1 MNPILRSAS
10 RSIARAATVASLAAV
25 ACLGGAGVAHAQ
37 TAVTWT
43 GASNAA
49 WGTGS
54 NWSGNAVPGATSDA
68 TFNTAVNVN
77 LNVSGTVNTLIFNGT
92 ATIAGSA
99 SGNNAAATLQIN
111 NGLTHTANNSG
122 SSFARIQ
129 TIALGG
135 NQTWSLNGTSGLN
148 NTGAIGFT
156 IVPNSG
162 ATVPNAFNLN
172 GHTLTKAGS
181 GQVVLGGVTIGDGSI
196 DVSQGSV
203 RFATFGTGSI
213 LTTATG
219 SGLVTVRDGAA
230 VIFAVG
236 STSGRFNVTKQIRME
251 GSIGAPSTM
260 QTNGSVTTT
269 GTIAAP
275 IEWAGVSNLEHY
287 WQSGGNRRIE
297 LTGNWTGTGS
307 VTMLVTSTSAP
318 THTAPT

>member
-1 MNPILRSAS
+1 MTMTPILRSAS
-10 RSIARAATVASLAAV
+10 RSIARMATVASLTAV

-37 TAVTWT
+37 TPVTWT
-43 GASNAA
+43 GVANAA

-54 NWSGNAVPGATSDA
+54 NWSSTAVPTSSSDA

-77 LNVSGTVNTLIFNGT
+77 LNVSGTVSKLIFSNT

-99 SGNNAAATLQIN
+99 SGNNAAFTLQIN
-111 NGLTHTANNSG
+111 NGLDHTANNSG
-122 SSFARIQ
+122 LSFMRIQ
-129 TIALGG
+129 TLTLGG
-135 NQTWSLNGTSGLN
+135 NQTWNLNGTNGLN

-172 GHTLTKAGS
+172 GNTLTKTGA
-181 GQVVLGGVTIGDGSI
+181 GQVVLGGVTIGDGSF

-203 RFATFGTGSI
+203 RFATFGTGGI

-219 SGLVTVRDGAA
+219 SGVVTVRDGAA

-236 STSGRFNVTKQIRME
+236 STSGRFNFTKQIRME
-251 GSIGAPSTM
+251 GSVGAPSTM

-287 WQSGGNRRIE
+287 WVVGGNRRME

-318 THTAPT
+318 AQ